1 MEWTEVVVTVPVEEV
16 DRAGDIAQMV
26 VPYGIYIEDYSHLE
40 QETREIAHIDLID
53 EELLAKDRSKGLI
66 HIYLEPAENPA
77 EALSFLTE
85 RYTAVGIV
93 HEIHT
98 LKVSE
103 EDWASNWKKYF
114 APLPV
119 GERLLIQPTW
129 ETVPENLRGRI
140 PLWIDPGMAFGT
152 GGHAT
157 TKLCL
162 TAMERVLKPES
173 TVLDIGCGSGILS
186 MAALL
191 LGASRVVGVDI
202 DALAVKTAVEN
213 GRRNHMEP
221 PRYTILQGDLIE
233 QVSGTFDIV
242 VANIVADVIC
252 ELCQN
257 VRRFLNPGGL
267 FVASGIIDTR
277 EADVLEA
284 FNRCGLTVVDR
295 YAEDGW
301 VCLQAE
307 VG

>member
-1 MEWTEVVVTVPVEEV
+1 MEWTEVVVTVPVEEL

-26 VPYGIYIEDYSHLE
+26 VPYGIYMEDYSHLE
-40 QETREIAHIDLID
+40 QETQEIAHIDLID
-53 EELLAKDRSKGLI
+53 EALLAKDRSKGLI

-77 EALSFLTE
+77 EALAFLTE
-85 RYTAVGIV
+85 RYTAEGIS
-93 HEIHT
+93 HELRT
-98 LKVSE
+98 LKVRE

-119 GERLLIQPTW
+119 GDRLLIQPTW
-129 ETVPENLRGRI
+129 EKVPEHLHGRI

-162 TAMERVLKPES
+162 TTMERVIQPEQ
-173 TVLDIGCGSGILS
+173 TVLDVGCGSGILS

-213 GRRNHMEP
+213 GERNHMEP
-221 PRYTILQGDLIE
+221 PRYTILQGDLTE
-233 QVSGTFDIV
+233 QVSGTFDLV

-252 ELCQN
+252 SLCQN
-257 VRRFLNPGGL
+257 VRRFLNSDGL
-267 FVASGIIDTR
+267 FVASGIVDTR
-277 EADVLEA
+277 EADVLDA
-284 FNRCGLTVVDR
+284 FSRCGLTVVER
-295 YAEDGW
+295 HAEDGW
-301 VCLQAE
+301 VCLACR
-307 VG
+307 